1 MPKEKTKPNR
11 ADQLVADLVPAF
23 LARRQDDLATLRAA
37 IAAVEYEPA
46 RLVGHRLAGSAP
58 GYGFPEMAKLGRDIE
73 QAALRADARALATAV
88 EGLDAMLA
96 SHAPSRAERRRL
108 RVAILEDDPD
118 QLALERRWLE
128 AGGHVCHG
136 FLRGAELVKQ
146 AGRESFD
153 VYVLDWMVPDLS
165 GEAVLQWIRRT
176 LPDRVP
182 VMFAT
187 ARDEESEI
195 VEILSL
201 GADDYLVKP
210 LRRSEFVARIEALDR
225 RFSAAAGSGKLRV
238 GAYRLDPSTH
248 TVTLQGEPV
257 ALTPRMYEIARILFE
272 KRELLVSRG
281 HLYEQVWG
289 RALEGGTRTV
299 DTHVSRLRRALEL
312 DGRHGWRLH
321 SIYQHGYRLEATR
334 RGPPAR
340 LRHNR

>member
-1 MPKEKTKPNR
+1 MPKKKAKPNR
-11 ADQLVADLVPAF
+11 PDPLVADLVPAF
-23 LARRQDDLATLRAA
+23 LARRRDDLATLRAA
-37 IAAVEYEPA
+37 IAGADFEPA

-73 QAALRADARALATAV
+73 QGALRLDGRGLAAAV
-88 EGLDAMLA
+88 ESLAAMLA
-96 SHAPSRAERRRL
+96 SHAPARAERRRL

-128 AGGHVCHG
+128 TAGHLCHG
-136 FLRGAELVKQ
+136 FLKGADLVRQ

-165 GEAVLQWIRRT
+165 GEAVLQWIRQT

-195 VEILSL
+195 VEILGL

-210 LRRSEFVARIEALDR
+210 LRHSEFVARIEALDR
-225 RFSAAAGSGKLRV
+225 RFVAASDSLKLRV
-238 GAYRLDPSTH
+238 GAFRFDAAAR
-248 TVTLQGEPV
+248 TVSLQGKPV
-257 ALTPRMYEIARILFE
+257 ALTRRMYEIARILFE
-272 KRELLVSRG
+272 KREVLVSRG
-281 HLYEQVWG
+281 YLYEQVWG

-321 SIYQHGYRLEATR
+321 SVYQHGYRLEATR
-334 RGPPAR
+334 R
-340 LRHNR
+340 